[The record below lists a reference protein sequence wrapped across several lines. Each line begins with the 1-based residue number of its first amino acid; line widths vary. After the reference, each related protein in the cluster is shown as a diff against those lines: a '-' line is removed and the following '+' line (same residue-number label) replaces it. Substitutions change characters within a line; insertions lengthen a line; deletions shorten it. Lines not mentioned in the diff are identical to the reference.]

1 MVINNKYSNLRTTN
15 IPKSYMNGIPSV
27 TYEGDNSVLL
37 QQTGKFLLMTAS

>member
-15 IPKSYMNGIPSV
+15 LPKSYMHSTPSV